1 MWENE
6 TKKKRLLIV
15 QYIFLKRQTGKMYEI
30 DSKWVIGQKKEKEGR
45 NEAILVTNDKS
56 TQNKG
61 KLIQTQTNKQKK
73 QRNTKRS
80 ITFVVKK

>member
-30 DSKWVIGQKKEKEGR
+30 DLKWVIGQKKEKEGR

-61 KLIQTQTNKQKK
+61 KLIQTQTNKQKN
-73 QRNTKRS
+73 REIPRDL
-80 ITFVVKK
+80 